1 MGNLIMSVI
10 LVSGIVLKLVI
21 IYWLESLTVD
31 REYHGKSHHV
41 CDSGKWY
48 SFEIG
53 HNLLAGIF
61 NGR

>member
-41 CDSGKWY
+41 CDSCKWY
-48 SFEIG
+48 GFEK
-53 HNLLAGIF
+53 
-61 NGR
+61 